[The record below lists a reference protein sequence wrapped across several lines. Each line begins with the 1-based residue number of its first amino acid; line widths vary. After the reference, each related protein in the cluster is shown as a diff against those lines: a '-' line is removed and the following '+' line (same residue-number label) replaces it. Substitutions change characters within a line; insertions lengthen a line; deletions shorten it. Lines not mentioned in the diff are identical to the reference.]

1 MSNRSRGDWLP
12 IDVKEYI
19 KLVGC
24 RIRVIWLGKF
34 FEPHVLEMIFQVNG
48 IQARTCRL
56 HSAAEWLNF
65 IDSCYSLGCAKESDN
80 RMSINSQKQSFPE
93 WMATAT
99 KDPTYFEF
107 DETKFVDPVFCTV
120 FDTQRNK
127 RLIVDGLHRANAL
140 TLACNKG
147 KENFKVVS
155 IVECFGDR
163 VDIIYPCD
171 IHQLP
176 SK

>member
-1 MSNRSRGDWLP
+1 MSRSRGDWFP
-12 IDVKEYI
+12 IDVEEYI
-19 KLVGC
+19 KLVSC
-24 RIRVIWLGKF
+24 RTRVIWLGKF
-34 FEPHVLEMIFQVNG
+34 LDPHILKRIFRVNG
-48 IQARTCRL
+48 IQARACRL
-56 HSAAEWLNF
+56 HSAAEWINF
-65 IDSCYSLGCAKESDN
+65 IDSCYSLVCVNESDN
-80 RMSINSQKQSFPE
+80 WMSINSQKQRFLE
-93 WMATAT
+93 WMSTTT
-99 KDPTYFEF
+99 KNRSYFEF
-107 DETKFVDPVFCTV
+107 DEIKFVDPIFCTV

-140 TLACNKG
+140 THACNEG
-147 KENFKVVS
+147 KDDFKVVS